1 MRKLS
6 SDSEVSVEARMAMV
20 DGDEPGTER
29 NEPPGPPGPPG
40 LTGPSGPSEPNGQPP
55 LNSLRQKV
63 EYMVEKTFPGQK
75 VSGRVF
81 AELVRERGG
90 SLSHSYFSN
99 ILAGKVTQP
108 SEEILKALGLGFGVD
123 WRFFKD
129 ESEVVDDVVAG
140 LQFLAKRR
148 TGEISGVA
156 GRGLDA
162 DGLPPEL
169 LRFALSLLEDAARD
183 GAVRDS
189 PRDDALRD
197 GARDAVRGSPRDG
210 AEGGAG
216 SSPDGSGSKENAGG
230 EGMRHRPAGPG
241 A

>member
-6 SDSEVSVEARMAMV
+6 SDSEVSMEARMATV

-29 NEPPGPPGPPG
+29 NEPPE
-40 LTGPSGPSEPNGQPP
+40 PSGPPP
-55 LNSLRQKV
+55 LNSLREKV

-75 VSGRVF
+75 LSGRVF

-123 WRFFKD
+123 WRFFKE

-156 GRGLDA
+156 GRGLD
-162 DGLPPEL
+162 DEGLPPEL
-169 LRFALSLLEDAARD
+169 LQFALSLLEDAARD
-183 GAVRDS
+183 SSRQDGPHGSQHGSQHGSRHDS
-189 PRDDALRD
+189 PQGRAGESSGER
-197 GARDAVRGSPRDG
+197 SP
-210 AEGGAG
+210 
-216 SSPDGSGSKENAGG
+216 N
-230 EGMRHRPAGPG
+230 RPHGT
-241 A
+241 

>member
-6 SDSEVSVEARMAMV
+6 SDSEVSMEARMTTV

-29 NEPPGPPGPPG
+29 NEPPEPAGPP
-40 LTGPSGPSEPNGQPP
+40 P
-55 LNSLRQKV
+55 LSSLREKV

-75 VSGRVF
+75 ISGRVF
-81 AELVRERGG
+81 AELVRKHGG

-123 WRFFKD
+123 WRFFKE

-156 GRGLDA
+156 GRGLGDE
-162 DGLPPEL
+162 GLPPEL

-183 GAVRDS
+183 S
-189 PRDDALRD
+189 PRDNPQGRAGESSGER
-197 GARDAVRGSPRDG
+197 SP
-210 AEGGAG
+210 
-216 SSPDGSGSKENAGG
+216 N
-230 EGMRHRPAGPG
+230 RPHGT
-241 A
+241 

>member
-6 SDSEVSVEARMAMV
+6 SDSEVSVEDRMAQV
-20 DGDEPGTER
+20 DGDEPGAER
-29 NEPPGPPGPPG
+29 NEPPRPAGP
-40 LTGPSGPSEPNGQPP
+40 PP
-55 LNSLRQKV
+55 LNSLREKV
-63 EYMVEKTFPGQK
+63 EYMVERTFPGQK
-75 VSGRVF
+75 ISGRVF

-123 WRFFKD
+123 WRFFKE

-156 GRGLDA
+156 GRGLD
-162 DGLPPEL
+162 DEGLPPEL
-169 LRFALSLLEDAARD
+169 LRFALSLLEDAARET
-183 GAVRDS
+183 APESRAPS
-189 PRDDALRD
+189 RE
-197 GARDAVRGSPRDG
+197 S
-210 AEGGAG
+210 AG
-216 SSPDGSGSKENAGG
+216 ETSRN
-230 EGMRHRPAGPG
+230 RPQDT
-241 A
+241 

>member
-6 SDSEVSVEARMAMV
+6 SDSEVSVEDRMAKV
-20 DGDEPGTER
+20 DGDEPGAER
-29 NEPPGPPGPPG
+29 NEPPRP
-40 LTGPSGPSEPNGQPP
+40 TGPPP
-55 LNSLRQKV
+55 LNSLREKV

-75 VSGRVF
+75 ISGRVF

-123 WRFFKD
+123 WRFFKE

-156 GRGLDA
+156 GRGLD
-162 DGLPPEL
+162 DEGLPPEL
-169 LRFALSLLEDAARD
+169 LQFALSLLEDAARD
-183 GAVRDS
+183 TTRESRDTAQDS
-189 PRDDALRD
+189 RDTAPKS
-197 GARDAVRGSPRDG
+197 V
-210 AEGGAG
+210 
-216 SSPDGSGSKENAGG
+216 G
-230 EGMRHRPAGPG
+230 ETSRNRPQDT
-241 A
+241 

>member
-6 SDSEVSVEARMAMV
+6 SDSEVSVEDRMAKV
-20 DGDEPGTER
+20 DGDEPGAER
-29 NEPPGPPGPPG
+29 NEPPRPTGPP
-40 LTGPSGPSEPNGQPP
+40 PP
-55 LNSLRQKV
+55 LNSLREKV

-75 VSGRVF
+75 ISGRVF

-123 WRFFKD
+123 WRFFKE

-156 GRGLDA
+156 GRGLD
-162 DGLPPEL
+162 DEGLPPEL
-169 LRFALSLLEDAARD
+169 LQFALSLLEDAARD
-183 GAVRDS
+183 TSRESRDTAQESRDTAQGSRDTS
-189 PRDDALRD
+189 PKS
-197 GARDAVRGSPRDG
+197 V
-210 AEGGAG
+210 
-216 SSPDGSGSKENAGG
+216 G
-230 EGMRHRPAGPG
+230 ETSRNRPQDT
-241 A
+241 

>member
-6 SDSEVSVEARMAMV
+6 SDSEVSMEARMTTV

-29 NEPPGPPGPPG
+29 NETPESAGP
-40 LTGPSGPSEPNGQPP
+40 PP
-55 LNSLRQKV
+55 LNSLREKV

-75 VSGRVF
+75 ISGRVF

-123 WRFFKD
+123 WRFFKE

-156 GRGLDA
+156 GRGLD
-162 DGLPPEL
+162 DEGLPPEL
-169 LRFALSLLEDAARD
+169 LQFALSLLEDAARD
-183 GAVRDS
+183 SSRQDS
-189 PRDDALRD
+189 PQ
-197 GARDAVRGSPRDG
+197 GSPHGSPQGR
-210 AEGGAG
+210 AG
-216 SSPDGSGSKENAGG
+216 ESSGERSGERSPN
-230 EGMRHRPAGPG
+230 RPQGT
-241 A
+241 

>member
-6 SDSEVSVEARMAMV
+6 SDSEVSMEARMTTV

-29 NEPPGPPGPPG
+29 NEPPE
-40 LTGPSGPSEPNGQPP
+40 PSGPPP
-55 LNSLRQKV
+55 LNSLREKV

-75 VSGRVF
+75 ISGRVF

-123 WRFFKD
+123 WRFFKE

-156 GRGLDA
+156 GRGLD
-162 DGLPPEL
+162 DEGLPPEL
-169 LRFALSLLEDAARD
+169 LQFALSLLEDAARD
-183 GAVRDS
+183 SSRQDGPHGSQHDRQHDS
-189 PRDDALRD
+189 PQGRAGESSGER
-197 GARDAVRGSPRDG
+197 SP
-210 AEGGAG
+210 
-216 SSPDGSGSKENAGG
+216 N
-230 EGMRHRPAGPG
+230 RPHGT
-241 A
+241 

>member
-6 SDSEVSVEARMAMV
+6 SDSEVIVEVRVAMD
-20 DGDEPGTER
+20 DGGERGPQPTEQ
-29 NEPPGPPGPPG
+29 
-40 LTGPSGPSEPNGQPP
+40 TGRHAPAELPR
-55 LNSLRQKV
+55 LDSLRQKV

-81 AELVRERGG
+81 SELVRDRGG

-108 SEEILKALGLGFGVD
+108 SEDILKALGLGFGVD
-123 WRFFKD
+123 WRFFKE

-156 GRGLDA
+156 GRGLDE

-169 LRFALSLLEDAARD
+169 LRFALSLLEDAAREKAD
-183 GAVRDS
+183 
-189 PRDDALRD
+189 P
-197 GARDAVRGSPRDG
+197 
-210 AEGGAG
+210 
-216 SSPDGSGSKENAGG
+216 GG
-230 EGMRHRPAGPG
+230 EGSGGKGTAAARRPAGP
-241 A
+241 AA

>member
-1 MRKLS
+1 MTT
-6 SDSEVSVEARMAMV
+6 V
-20 DGDEPGTER
+20 DGDESGTER
-29 NEPPGPPGPPG
+29 NEPP
-40 LTGPSGPSEPNGQPP
+40 EPADPPP
-55 LNSLRQKV
+55 LNSLREKV
-63 EYMVEKTFPGQK
+63 EYMVERTFPGQK
-75 VSGRVF
+75 ISGRVF

-123 WRFFKD
+123 WRFFKE

-156 GRGLDA
+156 GRGLD
-162 DGLPPEL
+162 DEGLPPEL

-183 GAVRDS
+183 QAS
-189 PRDDALRD
+189 AADD
-197 GARDAVRGSPRDG
+197 GV
-210 AEGGAG
+210 
-216 SSPDGSGSKENAGG
+216 
-230 EGMRHRPAGPG
+230 RHRPAGPE

>member
-1 MRKLS
+1 MV
-6 SDSEVSVEARMAMV
+6 DVIVGGRMAM
-20 DGDEPGTER
+20 D
-29 NEPPGPPGPPG
+29 
-40 LTGPSGPSEPNGQPP
+40 NGEEHAPE

-75 VSGRVF
+75 ISGRVF

-123 WRFFKD
+123 WHFFKE

-148 TGEISGVA
+148 TGEISGLA
-156 GRGLDA
+156 GRGIGD
-162 DGLPPEL
+162 DGLSPEL
-169 LRFALSLLEDAARD
+169 LQFAMSLLEDASRGRDRDPEPGGSARS
-183 GAVRDS
+183 GPDS
-189 PRDDALRD
+189 
-197 GARDAVRGSPRDG
+197 RGSS
-210 AEGGAG
+210 G
-216 SSPDGSGSKENAGG
+216 SSSG
-230 EGMRHRPAGPG
+230 PA